1 MIKTILNNYL
11 YTKDKINYF
20 SLNFSSCLEKNLIGQ
35 IRGLDNFLKHIP
47 SADKQTFDQTKI
59 KINSIGLV
67 YHYFLFLESILDIDP
82 DFSPKLFLNQLTSQ
96 DLAVEKAFLLGYKW
110 LDKDVD
116 KISKTEKQI
125 RLIFWEQKV
134 YQVYFDFSHW
144 SDKNLDLD
152 IRPYS
157 FVWKIG

>member
-1 MIKTILNNYL
+1 
-11 YTKDKINYF
+11 
-20 SLNFSSCLEKNLIGQ
+20 
-35 IRGLDNFLKHIP
+35 
-47 SADKQTFDQTKI
+47 
-59 KINSIGLV
+59 
-67 YHYFLFLESILDIDP
+67 LFLESILDIDP